1 MSPLSPLVLALLC
14 LPARAL
20 TPGSVVL
27 ASKGRAQL
35 EIIVSTSATP
45 RVESAAR
52 TLAQHLERITGAPFK
67 LSTGDGASGVA
78 IGVVGDF
85 PRLGLDGNL
94 DESGLARREQY
105 LLRSHAHGLVLL
117 GATELAIEE
126 AVWDLLYR
134 IGHRQFFPGPT
145 WESVPRRPDLSITL
159 DALESPS
166 YFTRS
171 IWYGFGTSDI
181 NIAPFAQWQA
191 RNRAPGGFLLKT
203 GHAYQA
209 IIKRHENE
217 FGAHPEYLGLLNGRR
232 ASTKFCVSNPGL
244 RDLVVRDALAYFQ
257 EKPDADSY
265 SIEPSDGGDWCECAS
280 CSVLGAPS
288 DRALLLA
295 NAVAAAVAMRWP
307 DKRVA
312 FYAYHLHS
320 PPPTIQAHPN
330 VIVSVAT
337 AFTRKKARP
346 EDLLSAWRERGVRQ
360 LGVREYYSVNTWD
373 RSLPGRPRGA
383 NLSYLKGSIPRFHDL
398 GARHL
403 SAEAGDDWGPAG
415 LSYYIA
421 TRLMWDIR
429 EADRVPQLIDDF
441 LIRSFG
447 AAHAPMVEFYSILS
461 SAEKPH
467 VDLGLVRRLYVLLA
481 RAVAASDDPFV
492 RARLDDLIL
501 YVRYVELYA
510 AYHGAVLGR
519 QEAFER
525 MLTHAYRMRDR
536 MMVHVKPLFT
546 DLPKRDR
553 RVHLPPDAAWDA
565 PESSSPLKSS
575 RPFGREEIDGFLSLG
590 SGGTR

>member
-1 MSPLSPLVLALLC
+1 MNPVNPLALALLC

-20 TPGSVVL
+20 TPGSVML
-27 ASKGRAQL
+27 ATNGRAQL
-35 EIIVSTSATP
+35 DIVVSTSATP

-52 TLAQHLERITGAPFK
+52 TLAQQLERITGAPFK

-78 IGVVGDF
+78 IGVAGDF
-85 PRLGLDGNL
+85 PRLGLDGRL
-94 DESGLARREQY
+94 DQSGLARREQY
-105 LLRSHAHGLVLL
+105 LLRSHEHGLVLL
-117 GATELAIEE
+117 GATELAVEE

-145 WESVPRRPDLSITL
+145 WESVPRRPDLSLAL
-159 DALESPS
+159 DVVESPS

-181 NIAPFAQWQA
+181 NTAPFAQWQA

-209 IIKRHENE
+209 VIKRHQEE
-217 FGAHPEYLGLLNGRR
+217 FDAHPEYLGLLNGRR
-232 ASTKFCVSNPGL
+232 ASTKFCVSNAGL

-295 NAVAAAVAMRWP
+295 NAAAAAVAARWP

-330 VIVSVAT
+330 VVVSVAT

-373 RSLPGRPRGA
+373 RSLPGRPKGA
-383 NLSYLKGSIPRFHDL
+383 VLSHLKASIPRYHGL
-398 GARHL
+398 GARYL
-403 SAEAGDDWGPAG
+403 SAESGDNWGPAG

-429 EADRVPQLIDDF
+429 EADRISQLVDDF

-447 AAHAPMVEFYSILS
+447 AAHAPMAEFYSILS
-461 SAEKPH
+461 SGEKPGI
-467 VDLGLVRRLYVLLA
+467 DADLVRRLYGLLA
-481 RAVAASDDPFV
+481 RAVASSDDPAV
-492 RARLDDLIL
+492 RERLDDLIL
-501 YVRYVELYA
+501 YVRYVELYVG
-510 AYHGAVLGR
+510 YHGAVLAR

-525 MLTHAYRMRDR
+525 LLTHAHRMRGR

-553 RVHLPPDAAWDA
+553 LVRLPPGAAWDA

-575 RPFGREEIDGFLSLG
+575 RPFSREEIDGFLTLG
-590 SGGTR
+590 AGGAR